1 MENDKFA
8 VYADKLDHTIFCVG
22 YRVVQKD
29 LEGNLDAEAL
39 KAAGVPFGPLFVLIQ
54 NGQEAVF

>member
-29 LEGNLDAEAL
+29 LEGTLDAEAL
-39 KAAGVPFGPLFVLIQ
+39 EGSRRTIWSAFWT
-54 NGQEAVF
+54 N